1 MNTTH
6 IDTAGYALHAVDELE
21 RARADRHLRD
31 CEQCREEVAEMQEV
45 TAMLALDTPEVAP
58 SDGLRAGLLE
68 QIQHTPQDGT
78 GTPVADISSHR
89 RASGGRT
96 RRAVLGLV
104 AAAAIVVGGVG
115 VAKVA
120 PWSDSPS
127 AVTNAQT
134 RIEKAPDAIRK
145 TAPFRGGT
153 VTVVMSKTLNQA
165 VATLKN
171 VDAPGGSST
180 YQGWYLKAD
189 GPTSAGVLKA
199 DSNTMLGSKVDGT
212 DQFAITVEPKK
223 GSAVPT
229 TNPVLA
235 ITMS

>member
-6 IDTAGYALHAVDELE
+6 IDTAGYALHAADELE
-21 RARADRHLRD
+21 RARAERHLRD
-31 CEQCREEVAEMQEV
+31 CEQCREEVAEMREV
-45 TAMLALDTPEVAP
+45 TALLALDTPEVAP
-58 SDGLRAGLLE
+58 SAGLRAGLLE
-68 QIQHTPQDGT
+68 QIQHTPQDDT
-78 GTPVADISSHR
+78 GTPTADVAARKRS
-89 RASGGRT
+89 SGGRT

-120 PWSDSPS
+120 PWADSPS

-153 VTVVMSKTLNQA
+153 VTVVMSKSLKQA
-165 VATLKN
+165 VATLDN
-171 VDAPGGSST
+171 VAAPGGSSS

-189 GPTSAGVLKA
+189 GPTNAGVLKN
-199 DSNTMLGSKVDGT
+199 DSNTVLGSKVDGA
-212 DQFAITVEPKK
+212 DQFAITVEPKN
-223 GSAVPT
+223 GSTVPT

-235 ITMS
+235 IAMS